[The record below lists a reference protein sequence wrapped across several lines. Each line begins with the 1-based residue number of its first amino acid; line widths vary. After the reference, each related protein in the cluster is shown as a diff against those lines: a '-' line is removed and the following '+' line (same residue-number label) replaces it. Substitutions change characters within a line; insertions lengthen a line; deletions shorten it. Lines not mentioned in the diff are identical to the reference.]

1 MKRNL
6 AFYLVPLIFF
16 IVGSGM
22 LIAGYNAAPGSLT
35 DDGYPLNNFFYF
47 MGGFFILFP
56 LLLTLCISFF
66 YRRNAG
72 KISYLK
78 VQGIKGKA
86 RVLGIERTGT
96 SINDIPQVILKLK
109 ITTDLGE
116 QFLVDYKK
124 CIDPVYYSLITP
136 ERDLPVFVHP
146 ENKKEV
152 YLDLE
157 AAWANLAEN

>member
-1 MKRNL
+1 MKKNL
-6 AFYLVPLIFF
+6 AFYLVPLIFL

-22 LIAGYNAAPGSLT
+22 LIAGYQAAPGSLT
-35 DDGYPLNNFFYF
+35 DDGYPLNYFFYT

-56 LLLTLCISFF
+56 LLLTLGISFF
-66 YRRNAG
+66 YRRSAG
-72 KISYLK
+72 KVSYLK
-78 VQGIKGKA
+78 TQGIKGKA

-157 AAWANLAEN
+157 AAWAKLAED

>member
-1 MKRNL
+1 MKKNP
-6 AFYLVPLIFF
+6 AFYLVPFIFF

-35 DDGYPLNNFFYF
+35 DDGYPLNHFFYF

-56 LLLTLCISFF
+56 LLLTFFISFF
-66 YRRNAG
+66 YRRNAS
-72 KISYLK
+72 KVSYLK
-78 VQGIKGKA
+78 AQGIKGKA

-157 AAWANLAEN
+157 AAWANLAED